1 MKELNFNGAV
11 VQTYP
16 LTAAQRVHWYTVSA
30 CHREEL
36 LNIATGFYIEYA
48 DVDFDALRDC
58 IRDGYQK
65 FEAMRLRFTKD
76 EEGNLVQYL
85 VPTEDREIR
94 FVDFSSWR
102 EEDAHEEMKRWSRI
116 PLHMDGS
123 PMSEIVMIRLP
134 GNSTATG
141 SLRISTRPSRRR
153 AIFSS

>member
-94 FVDFSSWR
+94 FVDFSS
-102 EEDAHEEMKRWSRI
+102 
-116 PLHMDGS
+116 
-123 PMSEIVMIRLP
+123 
-134 GNSTATG
+134 
-141 SLRISTRPSRRR
+141 
-153 AIFSS
+153 